1 MSGNLMFQAVRDDF
15 QTTLEQAGVQ
25 MSTIA
30 DLEVNNITSATQ
42 LLFACGGNIGRHI
55 EANDYV
61 NLTNEVGQLLS
72 VQCAQGAS
80 MDNADRDNLA
90 MICMVMPEL
99 SRREKVKMLN
109 NVSAVP
115 AHMCEQ
121 FPADVSST
129 EQKQDFSIGRMI
141 TEFGSKRPGVLKP
154 SSRPANSLLNAML
167 QFALTKAGFKQNLY
181 ALTTQQPNFARLALK
196 AGASE
201 ESVGGNSSLYTRR
214 EGGEIEP
221 KSIGAVGQLWSNFL
235 KYAQAMFNVTMP
247 DGTIYGQEAGF
258 VVLEECYSEYAS
270 QRKSVAAVCGALSEG
285 WKTLCDELVTSS
297 DNFVTICR
305 NMKKAGVW
313 VEPENTKRK
322 SDEPDAEVK
331 RLKAEIA
338 KLQQRVPRGGQYGGG
353 QFTGGQFRGN
363 PYNNTNNA
371 NFNNNNNANF
381 NNNNGPPPPPGGGL
395 VQSNKPCFDHFA
407 GKPCA
412 RRPCPFR
419 HSGEPPAY
427 NPAKK

>member
-1 MSGNLMFQAVRDDF
+1 
-15 QTTLEQAGVQ
+15 
-25 MSTIA
+25 
-30 DLEVNNITSATQ
+30 
-42 LLFACGGNIGRHI
+42 
-55 EANDYV
+55 
-61 NLTNEVGQLLS
+61 
-72 VQCAQGAS
+72 
-80 MDNADRDNLA
+80 
-90 MICMVMPEL
+90 
-99 SRREKVKMLN
+99 
-109 NVSAVP
+109 
-115 AHMCEQ
+115 
-121 FPADVSST
+121 
-129 EQKQDFSIGRMI
+129 
-141 TEFGSKRPGVLKP
+141 
-154 SSRPANSLLNAML
+154 
-167 QFALTKAGFKQNLY
+167 
-181 ALTTQQPNFARLALK
+181 
-196 AGASE
+196 
-201 ESVGGNSSLYTRR
+201 
-214 EGGEIEP
+214 
-221 KSIGAVGQLWSNFL
+221 
-235 KYAQAMFNVTMP
+235 
-247 DGTIYGQEAGF
+247 
-258 VVLEECYSEYAS
+258 
-270 QRKSVAAVCGALSEG
+270 
-285 WKTLCDELVTSS
+285 
-297 DNFVTICR
+297 
-305 NMKKAGVW
+305 MKKAGVW